1 MLNIKF
7 IHIFVLSAYCVVN
20 RQSHF
25 SLLSICSWSFG
36 ILLWE
41 IATLG
46 GTPYHGLDTQQMC
59 NLLKQGFRMRRPE
72 NCDPAM

>member
-1 MLNIKF
+1 
-7 IHIFVLSAYCVVN
+7 
-20 RQSHF
+20 
-25 SLLSICSWSFG
+25 
-36 ILLWE
+36 LWE